1 MVRIGG
7 DGDPSTMADQPDPI
21 RTAAGAPPEEQAEEQ
36 RRDRLLA
43 GLTLTGAAGLALALP
58 FALQAGAEFF
68 LPVVTA
74 IVIAIALV
82 PFLEWLERR
91 RMRSGFAALLCVVLF
106 LAVLNGILVLIVVPA
121 SGWFQLLPE
130 RIPVIRDN
138 LSVVIDLYSSLQ
150 QFIDRTLA
158 TIATVPASDA
168 PQLAMQPPGSLL
180 SLIATSAPHALI
192 QMVFAILVI
201 YFFLANWTRLRRSVI
216 EGRED
221 FRGALTMARV
231 IQNVVDATSAYL
243 ATITAIN
250 ITLGLIVAAALWGLD
265 MPTPLMWGGIVAMLN
280 FVPYLGPI
288 LAAVLLTLG
297 GLMSFQDIG
306 TALVPAAIMVGL
318 HLVEANVVTPVI
330 VGRRLTLEPLLILI
344 SLSFWT
350 WVWGT
355 LGALLAVPLLIIIRV
370 VVAASGKPDIAGFLF
385 EEGTLTH
392 AGRAPSAPPEE
403 DA

>member
-1 MVRIGG
+1 MTEQS
-7 DGDPSTMADQPDPI
+7 DPTSLA
-21 RTAAGAPPEEQAEEQ
+21 AEESIDKFEER

-43 GLTLTGAAGLALALP
+43 SLTLTATAGLLLALP
-58 FALQAGAEFF
+58 FALHAGAEFF

-74 IVIAIALV
+74 LVIAIALV
-82 PFLEWLERR
+82 PLLEWLERR
-91 RMRSGFAALLCVVLF
+91 GVRSGVASLICVLAF
-106 LAVLNGILVLIVVPA
+106 LIVLNGILVLIVVPA
-121 SGWFQLLPE
+121 SGWFQLLPD

-138 LSVVIDLYSSLQ
+138 LQPLIDIYSSFQ
-150 QFIDRTLA
+150 QFIERTLRMVA
-158 TIATVPASDA
+158 TAPDTDA
-168 PQLAMQPPGSLL
+168 PAFAVQPPGSLL
-180 SLIATSAPHALI
+180 GLIATSAPHALI
-192 QMVFAILVI
+192 QMLFAVLVI
-201 YFFLANWTRLRRSVI
+201 YFFLANWTALRRSAI

-250 ITLGLIVAAALWGLD
+250 ISLGLVVTLALWALG
-265 MPTPLMWGGIVAMLN
+265 MPTPLMWGGIVALLN

-297 GLMSFQDIG
+297 GLMSFGDIA

-318 HLVEANVVTPVI
+318 HLVEANVITPII
-330 VGRRLTLEPLLILI
+330 VGRRLTLQPLLILI

-355 LGALLAVPLLIIIRV
+355 LGALLAVPLLIIIKV
-370 VVAASGKPDIAGFLF
+370 VLAASGRPDIAGFLF
-385 EEGTLTH
+385 EDGTLTH
-392 AGRAPSAPPEE
+392 VSRPVTARAAEG
-403 DA
+403 A

>member
-21 RTAAGAPPEEQAEEQ
+21 VATSGAPPEERAEEQ

-91 RMRSGFAALLCVVLF
+91 RIRSGFAALLCVVVF

-130 RIPVIRDN
+130 RIPVIRAN

-158 TIATVPASDA
+158 TVATSPARDA
-168 PQLAMQPPGSLL
+168 PQLAVQPPGSLL
-180 SLIATSAPHALI
+180 GLIATSAPHALI

-201 YFFLANWTRLRRSVI
+201 YFFLANWTRLRRSAI

-250 ITLGLIVAAALWGLD
+250 ITLGLIVAVALYVLD
-265 MPTPLMWGGIVAMLN
+265 MPTPLMWGGIVALLN

-330 VGRRLTLEPLLILI
+330 IGKRLTLEPLLILI

-350 WVWGT
+350 WIWGT

-392 AGRAPSAPPEE
+392 TARSLSAEPEE
-403 DA
+403 GA

>member
-1 MVRIGG
+1 
-7 DGDPSTMADQPDPI
+7 MADLPHPVATADPVPTAPD
-21 RTAAGAPPEEQAEEQ
+21 EQ

-68 LPVVTA
+68 LPVATA

-82 PFLEWLERR
+82 PLLEWLERR
-91 RMRSGFAALLCVVLF
+91 GIRSGFAALMCVVLF

-121 SGWFQLLPE
+121 SSWFQLLPD
-130 RIPVIRDN
+130 RIPVIQEN
-138 LSVVIDLYSSLQ
+138 LSAVIELYSSLQ
-150 QFIDRTLA
+150 QFIERTLA
-158 TIATVPASDA
+158 TIATAPARNA
-168 PQLAMQPPGSLL
+168 PELAVQPPGSLL

-192 QMVFAILVI
+192 QMLFAILVI
-201 YFFLANWTRLRRSVI
+201 YFFLANWTHLRRSAI
-216 EGRED
+216 EGRDD

-250 ITLGLIVAAALWGLD
+250 ISLGLIVAVALWALK
-265 MPTPLMWGGIVAMLN
+265 MPTPLMWGGIVALLN

-288 LAAVLLTLG
+288 LAAGLLTVG
-297 GLMSFQDIG
+297 GLMSFGDIG
-306 TALVPAAIMVGL
+306 TALVPAAIMIGL
-318 HLVEANVVTPVI
+318 HLVEANVITPVI
-330 VGRRLTLEPLLILI
+330 VGKRLTLEPLLILI

-355 LGALLAVPLLIIIRV
+355 VGALLAVPLLIIIRV
-370 VVAASGKPDIAGFLF
+370 IVAASGRPDIAGFLF
-385 EEGTLTH
+385 EKGTLTH
-392 AGRAPSAPPEE
+392 VGRASPDGGAGERLTGAGPAP
-403 DA
+403 